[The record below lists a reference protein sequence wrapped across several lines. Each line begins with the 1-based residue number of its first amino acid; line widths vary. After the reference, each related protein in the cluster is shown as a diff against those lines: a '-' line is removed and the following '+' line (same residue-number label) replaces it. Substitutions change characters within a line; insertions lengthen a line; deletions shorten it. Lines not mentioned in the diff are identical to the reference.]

1 MLSSVSQCRVVRWGQ
16 RSRDREAVS
25 LFQALS
31 FGSHD
36 DGVTKYS
43 IPQVLIVPVD
53 DPHDRA
59 NAIEVARGLAQRL
72 GATVEQVTV
81 VDPDVEVASVEP
93 VTHVFDGVSVTSRM
107 VRAESVDRVL
117 IDRLDD
123 PGALLCIPS
132 SGRTAVVESLAGS
145 TSAAL
150 LHHARTPIMVIG
162 PVCVPQFRGTILAI
176 AVDGSSDGETIV
188 EPALDLAVALGLMPM
203 LYQVLP
209 EGTQATIGDAR
220 EVSYV
225 ARLAARSSRPG
236 VAVQY
241 DVLHDEHPGRGLS
254 RLTDDDSVAL
264 VAMSSHGHA
273 PSERL
278 TLPST
283 AHQLIRHARCP
294 VFLGPRTAPIVA
306 FDHGPRRRVVV
317 GVDGSPVDRAAIAVA
332 VDQAEHRDA
341 AVEIVHAFSQSWYF
355 VEGGMTVRG
364 DSAKDREVAARV
376 MAAAVAHAR
385 ELSPSI
391 EIVEWMAE
399 RLPLDALLEAA
410 IGADLLVVGE
420 HRYNLIERLTLGS
433 NTQAVIRR
441 SPIPVI
447 IVPEWAQVGVSGSA
461 KTSRSI

>member
-1 MLSSVSQCRVVRWGQ
+1 M
-16 RSRDREAVS
+16 
-25 LFQALS
+25 
-31 FGSHD
+31 
-36 DGVTKYS
+36 TKYP

-59 NAIEVARGLAQRL
+59 NALEVVRGIARKLSA
-72 GATVEQVTV
+72 AVEHVTV
-81 VDPDVEVASVEP
+81 VDPDVEVASLEP
-93 VTHVFDGVSVTSRM
+93 ITHLVDGVAITSRK
-107 VRAESVDRVL
+107 VRDESIDRPL

-123 PGALLCIPS
+123 PAALMCVPS

-145 TSAAL
+145 VSASL
-150 LHHARTPIMVIG
+150 LHHARVPIVVIG
-162 PVCVPQFRGTILAI
+162 PVCQPEFRGTILAI
-176 AVDGSSDGETIV
+176 AVDGSTDGETIV
-188 EPALDLAVALGLMPM
+188 EPALDLAEALGLIPM

-225 ARLAARSSRPG
+225 ARLAERFTRPG
-236 VAVQY
+236 LAVQY
-241 DVLHDEHPGRGLS
+241 DVLHDRHPGRGLS

-273 PSERL
+273 PAERL
-278 TLPST
+278 TLPSV

-294 VFLGPRTAPIVA
+294 VFLGPRTTPIVA
-306 FDHGPRRRVVV
+306 FDHGTRRRVVV
-317 GVDGSPVDRAAIAVA
+317 GVDGSPVDRAAISIA

-341 AVEIVHAFSQSWYF
+341 AVEIVHAWSQSWYF

-364 DSAKDREVAARV
+364 DLANDRDVALRV
-376 MAAAVAHAR
+376 MAAAVAYAG

-391 EIVEWMAE
+391 DVIAWVAE

-420 HRYNLIERLTLGS
+420 HRYNLLERITLGS
-433 NTQAVIRR
+433 NTQAVIHR

-447 IVPEWAQVGVSGSA
+447 VVPEWAQVGVVA
-461 KTSRSI
+461 PAARAR